1 MPLPSGWLP
10 DLTARFTALAGAAHS
25 DTDAA
30 AILTAEYAEAC
41 GHLIHIFELLGPLLA
56 VARSDLDA
64 KVAALRAAAS
74 APGGAT
80 LGSLLA
86 RDLVGGSICRS
97 CDARHAHR
105 LLLVV
110 RFVQLLVARLAA
122 DAAASPSAAAGRRLH
137 RVAGAHPPLG
147 AAHRGAGRHAAGAA
161 RPGALSGG
169 DGRDRGVGSRTRAGL
184 CGRRS
189 ARQRRADGTAGVT
202 AAGGHAAVA
211 LLVGVSALA
220 A

>member
-1 MPLPSGWLP
+1 MPLPPGWLP
-10 DLTARFTALAGAAHS
+10 DLTARFTALAGAAAHS
-25 DTDAA
+25 DADAA
-30 AILTAEYAEAC
+30 GIATADYADAC

-122 DAAASPSAAAGRRLH
+122 DAAASPSAAAGAAYTESLALIHPWALRAAVRTGMLLGLPGRERFLAAMGETEASAAEH
-137 RVAGAHPPLG
+137 APAFVAA
-147 AAHRGAGRHAAGAA
+147 AA
-161 RPGALSGG
+161 RVSDALTS
-169 DGRDRGVGSRTRAGL
+169 L
-184 CGRRS
+184 
-189 ARQRRADGTAGVT
+189 
-202 AAGGHAAVA
+202 
-211 LLVGVSALA
+211 LA
-220 A
+220 ARLPPDQLRSLYSAG

>member
-122 DAAASPSAAAGRRLH
+122 DAAASPSAAAGAAYTESLARIHPWALRTAVRAGMLLGLPGRERFLAAMGETEASAAEH
-137 RVAGAHPPLG
+137 APAFVAA
-147 AAHRGAGRHAAGAA
+147 AA
-161 RPGALSGG
+161 RVSDAL
-169 DGRDRGVGSRTRAGL
+169 T
-184 CGRRS
+184 
-189 ARQRRADGTAGVT
+189 
-202 AAGGHAAVA
+202 A
-211 LLVGVSALA
+211 LLASRLPADMLQSLYSSG
-220 A
+220 